1 MKIKFIFV
9 FVLFNFLKIRLIQLK
24 RELISLGWWRVIL
37 ICLFVILSGWFIYKE
52 MKIFPGCYYI
62 TGFIGL
68 ITAMIHIYRKDKI
81 FILITGAETLKIYF
95 AEYAFFSIPVLVL
108 MALTIHWYCL
118 FALLCFDFVLSFI
131 NYTPQQKNRGGY
143 TFSFIPKDN
152 FEWISGIRK
161 NSWFLSGLY
170 LLALA
175 LLKYPY
181 ASLFIL
187 WIMLAIIA
195 SFYKECEPFDI
206 INLSELPPKLFILQK
221 LKLHFKSYFVF
232 SIPILAGYCIF
243 HIQTVWEALIIFVLS
258 LINLSLFILSK
269 YAVYEPKQD
278 LSANNLLV
286 TLIHLC
292 MLVPVI
298 GQFLFPVP
306 LLMSIRAYRKSLHN
320 LNLYLDAYY

>member
-1 MKIKFIFV
+1 MIFYFIKT
-9 FVLFNFLKIRLIQLK
+9 RLNQLK
-24 RELISLGWWRVIL
+24 REMIAIGRWRLIL
-37 ICLFVILSGWFIYKE
+37 ILLFLILGGWFVFKKMNKSPDYYYTTALFVLIILI
-52 MKIFPGCYYI
+52 
-62 TGFIGL
+62 
-68 ITAMIHIYRKDKI
+68 IHVYRKDKR
-81 FILITGAETLKIYF
+81 FIKITGSNPPKIYF
-95 AEYAFFSIPVLVL
+95 FEYTFFSIPLLVL
-108 MALTIHWYCL
+108 MSFTIRWYCL
-118 FALLCFDFVLSFI
+118 FILLGFNVFISFI
-131 NYTPQQKNRGGY
+131 DYTPPQTIRGGY
-143 TFSFIPKDN
+143 SFSFIPKNN

-161 NSWFLSGLY
+161 NLWILSGLY

-187 WIMLAIIA
+187 WIMLAVIA

-206 INLSELPPKLFILQK
+206 INLSEFPPKLFIIQK
-221 LKLHFKSYFVF
+221 LKLHFKSYIIF
-232 SIPILAGYCIF
+232 SLPILVGYGIF
-243 HIQTVWEALIIFVLS
+243 HLNTAWEALIIFILS
-258 LINLSLFILSK
+258 LINFFLFILSK
-269 YAVYEPKQD
+269 YAIYEPGQD

-286 TLIHLC
+286 TIIHLC